1 MTTNASGA
9 NDRWSPPLIAD
20 EELVPGTQL
29 IIRCRGYQHHGIY
42 AGDRR
47 VVHYAGRVRYP
58 QGLIEEVSLTEFIDG
73 CSLSLGHSPDNWTCG
88 GVIVRRARS
97 RLGERRYDIFR
108 NNCEH
113 FCNWCRAGEQRS
125 EQIESLRWPLR
136 IVIRTLEGLASI
148 ITAATW
154 AAANSSK
161 ATSFY
166 TGVEAR
172 WRSFL
177 SRVSCPNGK
186 LGSGAMRAAGLLAR
200 RWSVQRAYR
209 PTSSCSPPQRLV
221 EAHDVHR
228 YHRARAA

>member
-1 MTTNASGA
+1 MTTSAPA
-9 NDRWSPPLIAD
+9 AIDRWSPPMITD

-29 IIRCRGYQHHGIY
+29 IIRRRGYHHHGIY
-42 AGDRR
+42 AGARR

-58 QGLIEEVSLTEFIDG
+58 QGLVEEVTLTEFIDG
-73 CSLSLGHSPDNWTCG
+73 CSLRVGHLPDNWVSG

-125 EQIESLRWPLR
+125 EQIESLGWPLR
-136 IVIRTLEGLASI
+136 IAICTLEGLASI

-154 AAANSSK
+154 AASSSK
-161 ATSFY
+161 SRCFY
-166 TGVEAR
+166 GAGVGAR

-177 SRVSCPNGK
+177 SRATRINGK
-186 LGSGAMRAAGLLAR
+186 RGSGAVNPAGLLAR
-200 RWSVQRAYR
+200 GWSVQRAHKT
-209 PTSSCSPPQRLV
+209 TSSCSHPSGL
-221 EAHDVHR
+221 
-228 YHRARAA
+228 